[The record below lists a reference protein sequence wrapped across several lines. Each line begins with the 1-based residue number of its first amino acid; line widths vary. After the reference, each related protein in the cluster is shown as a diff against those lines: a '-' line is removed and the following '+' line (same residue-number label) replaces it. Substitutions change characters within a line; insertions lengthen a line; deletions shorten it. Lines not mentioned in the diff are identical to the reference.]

1 MSRIHKLAERGDAS
15 GVRGLLQTN
24 AALVN
29 EKGGWVSNRFGKV
42 VAPVHI

>member
-1 MSRIHKLAERGDAS
+1 MSRIHELARKGDVN

-29 EKGGWVSNRFGKV
+29 EKDVVSKV
-42 VAPVHI
+42 VAHVHN